1 MAFYET
7 SAKDKTMVDDA
18 FFALT
23 RDIKKR
29 LGESSSSS
37 SANKPASGPIT
48 VPAPGHAPRLVPHP
62 GPHFFCSFL
71 ECGLSVRYLY
81 GRYHD
86 GS

>member
-29 LGESSSSS
+29 LGESSGSSS
-37 SANKPASGPIT
+37 TGKAAVPIT
-48 VPAPGHAPRLVPHP
+48 VPRRTPPHPVLYSRAPAALPRLPTDNLRLPHA
-62 GPHFFCSFL
+62 F
-71 ECGLSVRYLY
+71 
-81 GRYHD
+81 
-86 GS
+86 